1 MKEWLPTRKFKFKDY
16 AKWTGDYIFMRIEEM
31 FLTAAEASCR
41 LMMTKAHN

>member
-1 MKEWLPTRKFKFKDY
+1 MRNGRVTIF
-16 AKWTGDYIFMRIEEM
+16 FMRIEEM